1 MMHANISRNA
11 PCPCG
16 SGRKYKH
23 CCLVSGTTDT
33 PAGSWTEPPEE
44 DWEEEL
50 DSRYRYHPYAIAR
63 VVATYA
69 TNENKGKLSAKQ
81 LKTLADMWNIAKVAA
96 MQTDDILARL
106 RALGIDLGMDSQ
118 ERMRM
123 QRLGLKSLLSMTE
136 EYLLLSRAQ
145 SDKEGRAQQNSMLM
159 NEVIR
164 LLPKAKIPGG
174 VTGSGELLRPRLEH
188 RDAALCLVPALRDH
202 GDPAIGAALRALE
215 RMEGTGPALKR
226 MEASFAHRVFS
237 ENLEHPLDALLRHIG
252 LDHRAGRGLVG
263 AYPHGCPAPPRT
275 SGDGSRRRP
284 RSRPP
289 GPSHAGVHLS
299 PVGGCHHRWQ

>member
-106 RALGIDLGMDSQ
+106 RALGIDA
-118 ERMRM
+118 
-123 QRLGLKSLLSMTE
+123 
-136 EYLLLSRAQ
+136 SR
-145 SDKEGRAQQNSMLM
+145 
-159 NEVIR
+159 
-164 LLPKAKIPGG
+164 
-174 VTGSGELLRPRLEH
+174 
-188 RDAALCLVPALRDH
+188 PAFNR
-202 GDPAIGAALRALE
+202 
-215 RMEGTGPALKR
+215 
-226 MEASFAHRVFS
+226 
-237 ENLEHPLDALLRHIG
+237 
-252 LDHRAGRGLVG
+252 RAGGGFSAWLLGEEWIEELPEPPEGLNMSAEMADDWGFEERIAERKERLAGQG
-263 AYPHGCPAPPRT
+263 A
-275 SGDGSRRRP
+275 
-284 RSRPP
+284 
-289 GPSHAGVHLS
+289 
-299 PVGGCHHRWQ
+299 